1 MAGRRACGFVIFRRF
16 YGSVEYLLM
25 QTSYGSYH
33 WTPPKVRLL
42 GTVSYVRFF
51 DDAGHVDPGE
61 TDMETALRE
70 TEEEAGFSAKDLNI
84 FEEAKRELVY
94 QVKGKPK
101 TVIYWLAEMVNAQKD
116 ARLSHEHQ
124 KFRWLQL
131 QEACHL
137 AGYSEMQDTLK
148 YFDGYII
155 DNHL

>member
-33 WTPPKVRLL
+33 WTPPK
-42 GTVSYVRFF
+42 
-51 DDAGHVDPGE
+51 GHVDPGE